1 MSHVLEPGLAE
12 GKKSGGAI
20 AKRSWSVLSSWR
32 DTHFIEYGKIWG
44 AMAPPGPS
52 SSTNPE
58 KAWLLHDL
66 CPTLVQLLVTI
77 FSPRAALQFQKYES
91 CC

>member
-1 MSHVLEPGLAE
+1 
-12 GKKSGGAI
+12 
-20 AKRSWSVLSSWR
+20 
-32 DTHFIEYGKIWG
+32 
-44 AMAPPGPS
+44 MAPSGPS

-77 FSPRAALQFQKYES
+77 FHRVQRCSSKNMKVVVKDNLVKICFRIAKRMLAVADFLKLCSIVIVSLVAFLMPK
-91 CC
+91 